1 MSRRLAGMFRVALVS
16 GVALIAIASAA
27 SANSHARKKQP
38 PPEQLVYTFLGGADG
53 GRPMA

>member
-1 MSRRLAGMFRVALVS
+1 MFRVALVS